1 MVMLLYYAY
10 CPTESWAGSVSASLG
25 FHRDKQRIRC
35 WCCDLVTSR
44 NVDYFINP
52 SLVFNPDKIN
62 SDEGRVVDVAD

>member
-1 MVMLLYYAY
+1 MVMLLYYAH

-25 FHRDKQRIRC
+25 FHGDKQRIRC

-44 NVDYFINP
+44 NADYFINP
-52 SLVFNPDKIN
+52 SLVFNLDKIN

>member
-1 MVMLLYYAY
+1 MLLYYAY

-25 FHRDKQRIRC
+25 FHRDKQRIRR
-35 WCCDLVTSR
+35 WCCDLVTAG

-52 SLVFNPDKIN
+52 SLVFNLDKIN

>member
-25 FHRDKQRIRC
+25 FHWGQTKI
-35 WCCDLVTSR
+35 CDLVTSR

-52 SLVFNPDKIN
+52 SLVFNLDKIN